1 MSSNKF
7 PPKVSEHVEQL
18 RIKASDLSLG
28 VQKETWLDEVTSDA
42 ALRSPPPAPSAR
54 VEFLMK
60 SLKQKAVSVERDV
73 RFEAVGT
80 VQHVGNGVATIS
92 GLLQAQIDGIVTFP
106 TGVKGLVLNLN
117 QDTVDVVLLGPETG
131 IRGGDLVLSS
141 ANRLQLPVGPR
152 VLGRVLNPLG
162 QPLDGRGPVAAA
174 AYEFLERDAPEIV
187 DRSPVNKSMLTGT
200 KIIDAL
206 IPIGRGQRELIL
218 GDRQTGKTTLAVDAI
233 LSQSDTDVACFY
245 VAIGQKKSSTLG
257 VIETLRKNGAMAYTT
272 VIMSSPD
279 DPPAMRYLAPY
290 AGTTMAEYLFYRGR
304 DVLIIYDDLSRHA
317 DSYRELSLLL
327 RRPPGRE
334 AYPGDIFYLH
344 SRLLERSG
352 KFTDERGG
360 GSLTSLPIAVTQRGN
375 ISAYIPTNLISITDG
390 QIVLDAAMF
399 NRGIKPAIDVGRS
412 VSRVGGAAQTKAMRQ
427 LSGDLRLELS
437 QYEEVA
443 DFARFGTDLDPSTR
457 RQIERGRRL
466 QQVFQQPPN
475 QPLSLGTQI
484 LVLFAASEGYLLDV
498 EVDAVSAFERD
509 LIDYFQDHHS
519 HMLNNISSSGVLDD
533 TLRQELKDRID
544 QFLRQRQRRV
554 EVE

>member
-1 MSSNKF
+1 MSDPNF
-7 PPKVSEHVEQL
+7 PPRVTESIQQL
-18 RIKASDLSLG
+18 RQAAGDLNLG
-28 VQKETWLDEVTSDA
+28 IDGKTWLDEVNGEA
-42 ALRSPPPAPSAR
+42 VRRSPPPSP
-54 VEFLMK
+54 ETQIQYLLET
-60 SLKQKAVSVERDV
+60 LKEKAFDVERDV
-73 RFEAVGT
+73 RFQAVGT

-92 GLLQAQIDGIVTFP
+92 GLLQAQIDGVVTFP
-106 TGVKGLVLNLN
+106 TGVQGLVLNLN
-117 QDTVDVVLLGPETG
+117 QDTVDVILLGSESG

-141 ANRLQLPVGPR
+141 AERLQLPVGPR
-152 VLGRVLNPLG
+152 VLGRILNPLG

-187 DRSPVNKSMLTGT
+187 DRSPVNESLHTGT

-233 LSQSDTDVACFY
+233 LSQSETDVACFY
-245 VAIGQKKSSTLG
+245 VAIGQKKSSTLA
-257 VIETLRKNGAMAYTT
+257 VIETLRQAGAMSYTT
-272 VIMSSPD
+272 IIMSSSD
-279 DPPAMRYLAPY
+279 DPPALRYLAPY

-352 KFTDERGG
+352 KFTEERGG

-399 NRGIKPAIDVGRS
+399 NRGNKPAIDVGRS
-412 VSRVGGAAQTKAMRQ
+412 VSRVGGSAQTKVMRE
-427 LSGDLRLELS
+427 LSGDIRLELS

-443 DFARFGTDLDPSTR
+443 DFARFGTELDPSTR

-466 QQVFQQPPN
+466 QKVFQQSPN
-475 QPLSLGTQI
+475 QPLSLGAEI
-484 LVLFAASEGYLLDV
+484 LIMFAASEGYLLNV
-498 EVDAVSAFERD
+498 EVDQVLSFERD
-509 LIDYFQDHHS
+509 LLAYFEERHRH
-519 HMLNNISSSGVLDD
+519 LLVTISTSGNLDES
-533 TLRQELKDRID
+533 LRQDLKDRMD
-544 QFLRQRQRRV
+544 QFVKQRQ
-554 EVE
+554 EGSGAS

>member
-1 MSSNKF
+1 MSNNF
-7 PPKVSEHVEQL
+7 PEKVSQHIERL
-18 RIKASDLSLG
+18 REVASGISLG
-28 VQKETWLDEVTSDA
+28 VKKSSWLDEVIDEAVRQT
-42 ALRSPPPAPSAR
+42 PAPTADSK
-54 VEFLMK
+54 VEILIGALDEK
-60 SLKQKAVSVERDV
+60 VNTIEHGV
-73 RFEAVGT
+73 RFLAVGS

-92 GLLQAQIDGIVTFP
+92 GLLQAQIDGVVTFP

-117 QDTVDVVLLGPETG
+117 QDNVDVVLLGPETG

-141 ANRLQLPVGPR
+141 ANRLELPVGPR
-152 VLGRVLNPLG
+152 VLGRVLDPLG

-187 DRSPVNKSMLTGT
+187 DRSPVDDPLHTGT
-200 KIIDAL
+200 KMIDTL

-218 GDRQTGKTTLAVDAI
+218 GDRQTGKSTLAVDAI
-233 LSQSDTDVACFY
+233 LSQADTDVACFY
-245 VAIGQKKSSTLG
+245 VAIGQKKSSTLA
-257 VIETLRKNGAMAYTT
+257 VLETLRNAGAMDYTT
-272 VIMSSPD
+272 IIMSSSD
-279 DPPAMRYLAPY
+279 DPPALRYLAPY

-304 DVLIIYDDLSRHA
+304 DVLIVYDDLSRHA

-352 KFTDERGG
+352 KFSKEHGG
-360 GSLTSLPIAVTQRGN
+360 GSMTSLPIAVTQRGN

-399 NRGIKPAIDVGRS
+399 NRGIKPSIDVGRS
-412 VSRVGGAAQTKAMRQ
+412 VSRVGGAAQTKAMRE

-443 DFARFGTDLDPSTR
+443 DFARFGTELDPSTS

-466 QQVFQQPPN
+466 QKVFQQKPN
-475 QPLSLGTQI
+475 QPLSLGAEI
-484 LVLFAASEGYLLDV
+484 LILFAASEGYLLNV
-498 EVDAVSAFERD
+498 EVDDVLDFEHD
-509 LIDYFQDHHS
+509 LLSYFENNHS
-519 HMLNNISSSGVLDD
+519 HLLNTITNSGVLEES
-533 TLRQELKDRID
+533 LRKELKDRID
-544 QFLRQRQRRV
+544 QFLKKRRNGGAV
-554 EVE
+554 E

>member
-1 MSSNKF
+1 MSSNNY
-7 PPKVSEHVEQL
+7 PDQVEEHVERL
-18 RIKASDLSLG
+18 RQKASVVSLG
-28 VQKETWLDEVTSDA
+28 VEKDTWLEEISGEAVR
-42 ALRSPPPAPSAR
+42 RSPPPAPDAN
-54 VEFLMK
+54 VDKLIDA
-60 SLKQKAVSVERDV
+60 LKQKAVEIEREV
-73 RFEAVGT
+73 RFQAVGT

-92 GLLQAQIDGIVTFP
+92 GLLQAQIDGVVTFP

-131 IRGGDLVLSS
+131 IRGGDLVLSGGS
-141 ANRLQLPVGPR
+141 RLQLPVGPR
-152 VLGRVLNPLG
+152 VLGRILNPLG

-174 AYEFLERDAPEIV
+174 AYEFLERDAPDIV
-187 DRSPVNKSMLTGT
+187 VRSPVNESLHTGT

-233 LSQSDTDVACFY
+233 LSQMDTDVACFY
-245 VAIGQKKSSTLG
+245 VVIGQKKSSTLS
-257 VIETLRKNGAMAYTT
+257 VIERLQKMGAMAYTT
-272 VIMSSPD
+272 VIMSSSD

-352 KFTDERGG
+352 KFADARGG

-390 QIVLDAAMF
+390 QIVLDASMF
-399 NRGIKPAIDVGRS
+399 NRGIKPSIDIGRS
-412 VSRVGGAAQTKAMRQ
+412 VSRVGGAAQTKAMRE
-427 LSGDLRLELS
+427 LSGDLRLEIS

-443 DFARFGTDLDPSTR
+443 DFARFGTELDPSTR

-475 QPLSLGTQI
+475 QPLSLGAQI

-498 EVDAVSAFERD
+498 EVEEVKSFERE
-509 LIDYFQDHHS
+509 LLQYFGDNHS
-519 HMLNNISSSGVLDD
+519 HLLNTMSGSGILDES
-533 TLRQELKDRID
+533 LRHELKDRID
-544 QFLRQRQRRV
+544 QFINRRKRGSAT
-554 EVE
+554 E

>member
-1 MSSNKF
+1 MSNNF
-7 PPKVSEHVEQL
+7 PEKVSQHIERL
-18 RIKASDLSLG
+18 REKASEISLG
-28 VQKETWLDEVTSDA
+28 VKKSSWLDEVIDEAVRQT
-42 ALRSPPPAPSAR
+42 PAPTADSK
-54 VEFLMK
+54 VE
-60 SLKQKAVSVERDV
+60 SLIGALDEKVNIIEHGV
-73 RFEAVGT
+73 RFLAVGS

-92 GLLQAQIDGIVTFP
+92 GLLQAQIDGVVTFP

-117 QDTVDVVLLGPETG
+117 QDNVDVILLGPETG

-141 ANRLQLPVGPR
+141 TNRLELPVGPR
-152 VLGRVLNPLG
+152 VLGRVLDPLG

-187 DRSPVNKSMLTGT
+187 DRSPVDEPLHTGT
-200 KIIDAL
+200 KMIDAL

-218 GDRQTGKTTLAVDAI
+218 GDRQTGKSTLAVDAI
-233 LSQSDTDVACFY
+233 LSQADTDVACFY
-245 VAIGQKKSSTLG
+245 VAIGQKKSSTLA
-257 VIETLRKNGAMAYTT
+257 VLETLRNAGAMDYTT
-272 VIMSSPD
+272 VIMSSSD
-279 DPPAMRYLAPY
+279 DPPALRYLAPY

-304 DVLIIYDDLSRHA
+304 DVLIVYDDLSRHA

-352 KFTDERGG
+352 KFSKEHGG
-360 GSLTSLPIAVTQRGN
+360 GTMTALPIAVTQRGN

-399 NRGIKPAIDVGRS
+399 NRGIKPSIDVGRS
-412 VSRVGGAAQTKAMRQ
+412 VSRVGGAAQTKAMRE

-443 DFARFGTDLDPSTR
+443 DFARFGTELDPSTS

-466 QQVFQQPPN
+466 QKVFQQKPN
-475 QPLSLGTQI
+475 QPLSLGAEVLI
-484 LVLFAASEGYLLDV
+484 LFAASEGYLLNV
-498 EVDAVSAFERD
+498 EVDDVLDFEHD
-509 LIDYFQDHHS
+509 LLSYFENNHS
-519 HMLNNISSSGVLDD
+519 HLLNTITNSGVLEES
-533 TLRQELKDRID
+533 LRKDLKDRID
-544 QFLRQRQRRV
+544 QFLSKRHNGGAV
-554 EVE
+554 E

>member
-1 MSSNKF
+1 MSDPNF
-7 PPKVSEHVEQL
+7 PPRVTESIQQL
-18 RIKASDLSLG
+18 RQAAGDLNLG
-28 VQKETWLDEVTSDA
+28 VDRKTWLDEVNGEA
-42 ALRSPPPAPSAR
+42 ARRSPPPSPEAQIQYLL
-54 VEFLMK
+54 ET
-60 SLKQKAVSVERDV
+60 LKEKAFDVERDV
-73 RFEAVGT
+73 RFQAVGT

-92 GLLQAQIDGIVTFP
+92 GLLQAQIDGVVTFP
-106 TGVKGLVLNLN
+106 TGVQGLVLNLN
-117 QDTVDVVLLGPETG
+117 QDTVDVILLGSESG

-141 ANRLQLPVGPR
+141 AERLQLPVGPR
-152 VLGRVLNPLG
+152 VLGRILNPLG

-187 DRSPVNKSMLTGT
+187 DRSPVNESLHTGT

-233 LSQSDTDVACFY
+233 LSQSETDVACFY
-245 VAIGQKKSSTLG
+245 VAIGQKKSSTLA
-257 VIETLRKNGAMAYTT
+257 VIETLRQAGAMAYTT
-272 VIMSSPD
+272 IIMSSSD
-279 DPPAMRYLAPY
+279 DPPALRYLAPY

-352 KFTDERGG
+352 KFTEERGG

-390 QIVLDAAMF
+390 QIVLDSAMF
-399 NRGIKPAIDVGRS
+399 NRGNKPAIDVGRS
-412 VSRVGGAAQTKAMRQ
+412 VSRVGGSAQTKIMRE
-427 LSGDLRLELS
+427 LSGDIRLELS

-443 DFARFGTDLDPSTR
+443 DFARFGTELDPSTR

-466 QQVFQQPPN
+466 QKVFQQLPN
-475 QPLSLGTQI
+475 QPLSLGAEI
-484 LVLFAASEGYLLDV
+484 LIMFAASEGYLLNV
-498 EVDAVSAFERD
+498 EVEQVLSFERD
-509 LIDYFQDHHS
+509 LLAYFEERHH
-519 HMLNNISSSGVLDD
+519 HLLVTISTSGNLDES
-533 TLRQELKDRID
+533 LRQDLKDRMD
-544 QFLRQRQRRV
+544 QFVKQRQ
-554 EVE
+554 EGSGAS

>member
-1 MSSNKF
+1 MSDPNF
-7 PPKVSEHVEQL
+7 PPRVTESIQQL
-18 RIKASDLSLG
+18 RQAAGDLNLG
-28 VQKETWLDEVTSDA
+28 IDGKTWLDEVNGEA
-42 ALRSPPPAPSAR
+42 VRRSPPPSP
-54 VEFLMK
+54 ETQIQYLLET
-60 SLKQKAVSVERDV
+60 LKEKAFDVERDV
-73 RFEAVGT
+73 RFQAVGT

-92 GLLQAQIDGIVTFP
+92 GLLQAQIDGVVTFP
-106 TGVKGLVLNLN
+106 TGVQGLVLNLN
-117 QDTVDVVLLGPETG
+117 QDTVDVILLGSESG

-141 ANRLQLPVGPR
+141 AERLQLPVGPR
-152 VLGRVLNPLG
+152 VLGRILNPLG

-187 DRSPVNKSMLTGT
+187 DRSPVNESLHTGT

-233 LSQSDTDVACFY
+233 LSQSETDVACFY
-245 VAIGQKKSSTLG
+245 VAIGQKKSSTLA
-257 VIETLRKNGAMAYTT
+257 VIETLRQAGAMSYTT
-272 VIMSSPD
+272 IIMSSSD
-279 DPPAMRYLAPY
+279 DPPALRYLAPY

-352 KFTDERGG
+352 KFTEERGG

-399 NRGIKPAIDVGRS
+399 NRGNKPAIDVGRS
-412 VSRVGGAAQTKAMRQ
+412 VSRVGGSAQTKVMRE
-427 LSGDLRLELS
+427 LSGDIRLELS

-443 DFARFGTDLDPSTR
+443 DFARFGTELDPSTR

-466 QQVFQQPPN
+466 QKVFQQSPN
-475 QPLSLGTQI
+475 QPLSLGAEI
-484 LVLFAASEGYLLDV
+484 LIMFAASEGYLLNV
-498 EVDAVSAFERD
+498 EVDQVLSFERD
-509 LIDYFQDHHS
+509 LLAYFEERHRH
-519 HMLNNISSSGVLDD
+519 LLVTISTSGNLDES
-533 TLRQELKDRID
+533 LRQDLKDRMD
-544 QFLRQRQRRV
+544 LFVKQRQ
-554 EVE
+554 EGSGAS

>member
-1 MSSNKF
+1 MSSNF
-7 PPKVSEHVEQL
+7 PVKVSQHIERL
-18 RIKASDLSLG
+18 REKASDFNLG
-28 VQKETWLDEVTSDA
+28 VEKSSWLNEVIG
-42 ALRSPPPAPSAR
+42 
-54 VEFLMK
+54 
-60 SLKQKAVSVERDV
+60 
-73 RFEAVGT
+73 EAVGRT
-80 VQHVGNGVATIS
+80 PSPTADAKVENLIEALHEKAINIEHGVRFLAVGSVQHVGNGVATIS
-92 GLLQAQIDGIVTFP
+92 GLLQAQIDGVVTFP

-117 QDTVDVVLLGPETG
+117 QDTVDVVLLGSETG

-141 ANRLQLPVGPR
+141 TNRLELPVGPR
-152 VLGRVLNPLG
+152 VLGRVLDPLG

-174 AYEFLERDAPEIV
+174 DYEFLERDAPEII
-187 DRSPVNKSMLTGT
+187 DRSPVNESLHTGT
-200 KIIDAL
+200 KMIDSL

-218 GDRQTGKTTLAVDAI
+218 GDRQTGKSTLAVDAI
-233 LSQSDTDVACFY
+233 LSQADTDVACFY
-245 VAIGQKKSSTLG
+245 VAIGQKKSSTLA
-257 VIETLRKNGAMAYTT
+257 VLETLRNAGAMAYTT
-272 VIMSSPD
+272 VIMSSSD

-304 DVLIIYDDLSRHA
+304 DVLIVYDDLSRHA

-352 KFTDERGG
+352 KFSEERGG

-399 NRGIKPAIDVGRS
+399 NRGIKPSIDVGRS
-412 VSRVGGAAQTKAMRQ
+412 VSRVGGAAQTKAMRE

-443 DFARFGTDLDPSTR
+443 DFARFGTELDPSTR

-466 QQVFQQPPN
+466 QKVFQQIPN
-475 QPLSLGTQI
+475 QPLSLGAEI
-484 LVLFAASEGYLLDV
+484 LILFAASEGYLLNVDV
-498 EVDAVSAFERD
+498 EDVLTFERD
-509 LIDYFQDHHS
+509 LLAYFENNHS
-519 HMLNNISSSGVLDD
+519 HLLNTITNSGILEEP
-533 TLRQELKDRID
+533 LRKELKDRID
-544 QFLRQRQRRV
+544 QFLKKRGKGGAV
-554 EVE
+554 E